1 MIQLLRRTRN
11 SDDLQQTES
20 TMNQSR
26 AETATKFQIPSSHT
40 GEGIREWREH
50 IETFFDS
57 DWKKVSEI
65 MFSLEESLWD
75 AEGGD
80 RHGPEAPEGTSPLTR
95 SPAKVSTQKKGMEI
109 PSSNDPEQNRRLES
123 LAMKIEERL
132 RATSGNGTK

>member
-1 MIQLLRRTRN
+1 
-11 SDDLQQTES
+11 
-20 TMNQSR
+20 MNQSR
-26 AETATKFQIPSSHT
+26 PESATKFQIPSSHT

-75 AEGGD
+75 AEVSD
-80 RHGPEAPEGTSPLTR
+80 RHGPDTSEGHTPLKR
-95 SPAKVSTQKKGMEI
+95 SQAKSSTQKKGMEI

-132 RATSGNGTK
+132 RATSGNGSK